1 MKTSTSAEVER
12 ELVNPPHGRRGGVPI
27 TVGLSIRNFCFRN
40 TPAPEIIADLGGGSG
55 WKDPAMTDFR
65 ARGTI
70 MGLAGLTAVFGM
82 GTGGAPP
89 VSSPESGR
97 GALKLLGRGYRPVVG
112 TCRAR
117 RLRRERANSS
127 HHTRHGT
134 VADAFGSRSA
144 TPRREPKG
152 SANRGRGS
160 RSSGPG
166 RPVENGVGSGWSSR
180 SAVRT
185 GRLRRSP
192 VVHSRPIDLVVFQEP
207 SWPFGQRKPGL
218 GGGFAL
224 RCLQRL
230 SGPDLA
236 TRRCPERDS
245 RHTRGRSSPILSY

>member
-1 MKTSTSAEVER
+1 
-12 ELVNPPHGRRGGVPI
+12 LI
-27 TVGLSIRNFCFRN
+27 
-40 TPAPEIIADLGGGSG
+40 GSG
-55 WKDPAMTDFR
+55 DDRLSRFR
-65 ARGTI
+65 TI

-89 VSSPESGR
+89 VSSPECGR
-97 GALKLLGRGYRPVVG
+97 DVVKRLGREYRPVIG

-117 RLRRERANSS
+117 DSTRAEQQHFIATKSW
-127 HHTRHGT
+127 TI
-134 VADAFGSRSA
+134 ADAFGSRSA
-144 TPRREPKG
+144 TPRGEPGG
-152 SANRGRGS
+152 SAIGVG
-160 RSSGPG
+160 GLV
-166 RPVENGVGSGWSSR
+166 RPARAVISFPCWKRNGVGSGWSSR

-207 SWPFGQRKPGL
+207 SWPIGQRKPGL